1 VILPPAANVEIMKGY
16 SRAAIDALK
25 RGVVLGT
32 NTRLDALS
40 EGERWKHEAML
51 ERLVLRAAL
60 VQRSE
65 PIGEFIKKH
74 DPKLLELPPVE

>member
-1 VILPPAANVEIMKGY
+1 ML
-16 SRAAIDALK
+16 DALK

-40 EGERWKHEAML
+40 EGERRKHEAML
-51 ERLVLRAAL
+51 ERLALRHAL

-65 PIGEFIKKH
+65 PIGAFIKKH